1 MNTTTSSDPKPDA
14 LRRQGTL
21 NPRPQAVKA
30 ALFGEQ
36 EFFDPRDLLQVKYEM
51 LRQAGQVKAS
61 VTQTAASFGFS
72 RVAFYQIRR
81 QFEQNGLAG
90 LLPRPRG
97 PRSPHKLTGEIMQ
110 HLEQALVKD
119 PTLRTPT
126 LVEMVHAQFGI
137 SVHRRS
143 IERALARSQ
152 KKRRS

>member
-1 MNTTTSSDPKPDA
+1 MKATTSPDPKPDA

-21 NPRPQAVKA
+21 NSRPQAVKA
-30 ALFGEQ
+30 ALFGEH

-51 LRQAGQVKAS
+51 LRQAEQVKAS
-61 VTQTAASFGFS
+61 VTQTAAAFGFS
-72 RVAFYQIRR
+72 RVAFYQIRS

-97 PRSPHKLTGEIMQ
+97 PRSAHKLTGEIMQ
-110 HLEQALVKD
+110 HLEQTLVKN
-119 PTLRTPT
+119 PTLRMPT
-126 LVEMVHAQFGI
+126 LVEMVQAQFGI

-143 IERALARSQ
+143 VERALVRRQ